1 MNEFESQCVYNTI
14 RELEMRKVIF
24 INTCAV
30 TSESERQVRQEIRK
44 LHRNYK
50 DYTIVVAGC
59 ASQLHSSMFQNIQG
73 VNFIIGNELKLQKW
87 CYLKINDWL
96 NSGKDDKERQKIQQ
110 QLLSQ
115 TKNNIP
121 ENKRQSDADDWEY
134 LQDFA
139 DRSRAFV
146 PIQTGCD
153 HFCSFCIVP
162 FTRGK
167 FRSYNPQHIIE
178 QIKIFVKN
186 GYNEVVLT
194 GIDITDYGKDVR
206 GQQEIDTLGKLCKT
220 ILTETHLPRLRLS
233 SVDVAEIDTDIM
245 NLIAN
250 EPRFMPYFHISLQ
263 SGSDAVLKRMRRR
276 HKHQDVIN
284 FCQNVLKKRPE
295 SAFGADIIAGFPGET
310 EDEFLQSVEI
320 VKNAPITYIHAFPYS
335 KRERTLANLMVD
347 NVLMKI
353 KKERVKKLIQLGE
366 ENLKLLYQKMNG
378 TTQRLLIERNGVARA
393 ENFAKVVIN
402 DGKKYEFGKI
412 VATEVVFNGESLFN
426 QH

>member
-1 MNEFESQCVYNTI
+1 MNEFESQCIYQI
-14 RELEMRKVIF
+14 MKEIGMRKVIF

-44 LHRNYK
+44 LHRDYK
-50 DYTIVVAGC
+50 DYAIIVAGC

-121 ENKRQSDADDWEY
+121 ENKRQNDINEWGY

-220 ILTETHLPRLRLS
+220 ILAETHLPRLRLS
-233 SVDVAEIDTDIM
+233 SVDVAEIGTDIM
-245 NLIAN
+245 DLIAN

-378 TTQRLLIERNGVARA
+378 TTQRLLIERNGIARA